1 MTALKKSKELLIRYM
16 IARIP
21 FISLNTIERSRV
33 LGMLKEIAEELS
45 LPVYVHTLS
54 RGVYDLQT
62 NKLLNEDKSVYG
74 AIDFMGEQ
82 MKHRQNLTLVL
93 TETPDLSTDNGDS
106 RQLLDLVTLAD
117 ESGGAVIILTNNTVW
132 NRLQRSGMTLC
143 CVPAFICV
151 TLILTGPSRED
162 SFGNL

>member
-106 RQLLDLVTLAD
+106 RQWFV
-117 ESGGAVIILTNNTVW
+117 VK
-132 NRLQRSGMTLC
+132 
-143 CVPAFICV
+143 
-151 TLILTGPSRED
+151 
-162 SFGNL
+162 